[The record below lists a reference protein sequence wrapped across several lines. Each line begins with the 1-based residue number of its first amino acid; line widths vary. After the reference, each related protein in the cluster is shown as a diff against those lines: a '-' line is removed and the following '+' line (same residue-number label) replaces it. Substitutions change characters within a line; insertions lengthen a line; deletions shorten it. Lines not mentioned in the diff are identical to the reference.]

1 METKQH
7 STSWSMKE
15 IKEGIKIK
23 EEFKKHIAI
32 NETTHNFPKPMECI
46 KSSSKSAFIAMQAYL
61 TKQEKSQINNLTFHL
76 KELGKEQTK
85 SKVNRRK
92 EIIKIKAEVNEI
104 ETKKEMEN
112 INETKSWFF
121 KKTK

>member
-1 METKQH
+1 MNSIT
-7 STSWSMKE
+7 
-15 IKEGIKIK
+15 
-23 EEFKKHIAI
+23 
-32 NETTHNFPKPMECI
+32 
-46 KSSSKSAFIAMQAYL
+46 L
-61 TKQEKSQINNLTFHL
+61 HL
-76 KELGKEQTK
+76 KEPEREQTK

>member
-1 METKQH
+1 MILNIQCISEEAKKKSKNVWKQR
-7 STSWSMKE
+7 KA
-15 IKEGIKIK
+15 KQ
-23 EEFKKHIAI
+23 
-32 NETTHNFPKPMECI
+32 NDPKYMGCI
-46 KSSSKSAFIAMQAYL
+46 KSSSKSAFIAMQSYL
-61 TKQEKSQINNLTFHL
+61 NKQEKSQINNLTFHL
-76 KELGKEQTK
+76 KELEKEQTK

>member
-1 METKQH
+1 MKAKQND
-7 STSWSMKE
+7 SKYM
-15 IKEGIKIK
+15 G
-23 EEFKKHIAI
+23 
-32 NETTHNFPKPMECI
+32 CI

-112 INETKSWFF
+112 IDETKSWFF